1 MRAINRDWA
10 VYEKY
15 VNQLTLVDKMLIQSG
30 ESPLKLNRF
39 RGFSICQI
47 LIICLDFGGYIY
59 KL

>member
-30 ESPLKLNRF
+30 ESPLRLNRF
-39 RGFSICQI
+39 LPFQFVNLNYLFGFSW
-47 LIICLDFGGYIY
+47 LDW
-59 KL
+59 